1 MLTVLSYIGILIGA
15 LVFTLTIYFGLLK
28 AKLI

>member
-1 MLTVLSYIGILIGA
+1 MLTIVSYIGLLIGA
-15 LVFTLTIYFGLLK
+15 LGFTVVLYFGLLK